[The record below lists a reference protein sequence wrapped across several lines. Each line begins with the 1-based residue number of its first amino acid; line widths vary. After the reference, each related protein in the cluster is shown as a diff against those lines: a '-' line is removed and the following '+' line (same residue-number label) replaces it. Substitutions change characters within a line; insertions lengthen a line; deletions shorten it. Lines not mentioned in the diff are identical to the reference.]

1 MRQLLPYF
9 ILLLYA
15 TSCNY
20 FNYDPTENTRIVD
33 GLKPLYLSEDTW
45 KEITF
50 TSTAR
55 PLVNLGKFYYKDD
68 YLYVTQRDE
77 GVHIIDNSNPQNP
90 VPIHFIEVVGATDL
104 AIKGDILYVDNLS
117 DLVAINIADFN
128 NMYVEK
134 RVEGLYPLSEQLFPE
149 NYDGYFECIDP
160 EKGVVVGWEEATL
173 ENPTCSR

>member
-1 MRQLLPYF
+1 M
-9 ILLLYA
+9 
-15 TSCNY
+15 
-20 FNYDPTENTRIVD
+20 
-33 GLKPLYLSEDTW
+33 
-45 KEITF
+45 
-50 TSTAR
+50 
-55 PLVNLGKFYYKDD
+55 
-68 YLYVTQRDE
+68 TQRDE